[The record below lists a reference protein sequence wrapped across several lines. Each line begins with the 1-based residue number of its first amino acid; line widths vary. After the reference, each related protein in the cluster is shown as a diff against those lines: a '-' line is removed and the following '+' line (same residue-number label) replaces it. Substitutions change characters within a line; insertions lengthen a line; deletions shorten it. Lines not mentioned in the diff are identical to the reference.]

1 MNVEPK
7 VDARR
12 EQRQRFVINDERLKM
27 NDDEDCERRRKPPP
41 YRGLRRSIGLSSIF
55 SGEHPVM

>member
-1 MNVEPK
+1 MNDEPN

-12 EQRQRFVINDERLKM
+12 GQSQRFMINDERLKM

-41 YRGLRRSIGLSSIF
+41 YRGLKRSIGLSSIF